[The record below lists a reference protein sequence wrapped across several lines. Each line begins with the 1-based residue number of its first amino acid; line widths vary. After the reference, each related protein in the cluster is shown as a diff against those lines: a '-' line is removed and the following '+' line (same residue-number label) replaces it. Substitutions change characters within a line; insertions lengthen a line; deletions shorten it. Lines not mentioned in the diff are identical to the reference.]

1 MYCKVGTSIK
11 APQTLSLCSKQAQR
25 EQIQDSAPALLSRTK
40 TKPQQSLS
48 IFSAFIPV
56 LFGVWNLNVKN
67 PHFFPVL
74 IELVLLCLT
83 NTPVFMDLMNI
94 KVFRVVFIY

>member
-1 MYCKVGTSIK
+1 
-11 APQTLSLCSKQAQR
+11 LCSSFAQPNK
-25 EQIQDSAPALLSRTK
+25 DKTPAK
-40 TKPQQSLS
+40 SLHL
-48 IFSAFIPV
+48 SAFIPV

-94 KVFRVVFIY
+94 KVFRVVFIYLIVLNGRDKEAKR